1 MTGPRGPASPGGG
14 AGGAQLALTAR
25 PLWVSPPENLLQNSL
40 DESWAEAN
48 PNRVSVIQFLE
59 DPQREEEEE
68 EEEAG
73 AEKRVMAEGEEQGW
87 TTRAGVRS
95 VLGLHWPGPGGG
107 GAGGPPAAS

>member
-1 MTGPRGPASPGGG
+1 MGGG

-25 PLWVSPPENLLQNSL
+25 PLWVSPAENLLQNSL
-40 DESWAEAN
+40 DESWEEAN

-59 DPQREEEEE
+59 DPQMEEE

-87 TTRAGVRS
+87 TARAGVRS
-95 VLGLHWPGPGGG
+95 VLGLQWPGPGGWG
-107 GAGGPPAAS
+107 EQVILLLLPRGSKWS